1 MGKMGKRPNLNAL
14 DCFLDAGT
22 DFQITDSIYESKTGV
37 PLPKDKSYVLHKS
50 ALSEWA
56 KEHGYIVFDV
66 EEKPVIQRTV
76 FLKKRCEK

>member
-1 MGKMGKRPNLNAL
+1 MGKRPNLNAL

-22 DFQITDSIYESKTGV
+22 DFQITDSIYENKTGV
-37 PLPKDKSYVLHKS
+37 PLPKNKSYVLHRS

-66 EEKPVIQRTV
+66 EEKPVVQRTV